1 MAVVIHEFEVD
12 VQPDNQA
19 AESAPSASTKATQSI
34 GAQELEQ
41 MLRRQT
47 QRACRV
53 WEH

>member
-12 VQPDNQA
+12 VQADKQA
-19 AESAPSASTKATQSI
+19 AEAAPSAATKSTQTI

-41 MLRRQT
+41 MLRRQA

-53 WEH
+53 WAH

>member
-12 VQPDNQA
+12 LQPDNQA
-19 AESAPSASTKATQSI
+19 TEPAPSASTKSTQSI

-53 WEH
+53 WAH

>member
-12 VQPDNQA
+12 DQPDNQTSEPA
-19 AESAPSASTKATQSI
+19 TSTSTKSTQSI

-41 MLRRQT
+41 LLRRQT

-53 WEH
+53 WAH